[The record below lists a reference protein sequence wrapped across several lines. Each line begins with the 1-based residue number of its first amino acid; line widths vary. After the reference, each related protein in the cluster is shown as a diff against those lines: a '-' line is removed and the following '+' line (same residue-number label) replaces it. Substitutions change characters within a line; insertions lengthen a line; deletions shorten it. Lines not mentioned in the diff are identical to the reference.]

1 MFASRYL
8 VFYSWQKWCFRN
20 GKSFSIDVACRQNH
34 YEILEIERNASL
46 EQVKNAFI
54 KKSKLFHPDRH
65 HGDQNMNDKFVM
77 INEAYRV
84 LSDPEQRALY
94 NLDLNKDAGGSN
106 TFHTVHRSRDYRSP
120 YEKVKGFTTDWSDYY
135 STYGGGKAERDMRR
149 DADSRF
155 WKEYME
161 FKKRYGGGDT
171 HEGMSPYPKS
181 TIGLEMVVITIALI
195 AVYTL
200 GFLHS
205 STGEKSMDHDTFDSE
220 HRNWLMAQKNKKG

>member
-1 MFASRYL
+1 MFLSRYW
-8 VFYSWQKWCFRN
+8 VFCSRQKLYFCN
-20 GKSFSIDVACRQNH
+20 TKSFSISVGWQQNH
-34 YEILEIERNASL
+34 YEILEIRKDASL

-65 HGDQNMNDKFVM
+65 HGDQVMNDKFVT

-94 NLDLNKDAGGSN
+94 NFELSEGAGGK
-106 TFHTVHRSRDYRSP
+106 TIHAVHRSRDYRSP

-155 WKEYME
+155 WKDYMD
-161 FKKRYGGGDT
+161 FTKKYGGGEM

-181 TIGLEMVVITIALI
+181 TIGLEMVAISIVLITIYI
-195 AVYTL
+195 L

-205 STGEKSMDHDTFDSE
+205 STGDKSMDHDRFDSE
-220 HRNWLMAQKNKKG
+220 HRSWLMAQKNKKD